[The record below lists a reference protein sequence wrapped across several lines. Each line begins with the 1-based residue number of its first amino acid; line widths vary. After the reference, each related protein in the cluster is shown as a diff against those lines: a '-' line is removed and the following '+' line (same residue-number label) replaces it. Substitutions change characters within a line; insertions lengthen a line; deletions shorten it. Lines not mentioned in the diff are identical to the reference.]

1 MSNSLDMDVR
11 KSQRSRC
18 RVDSRVRHL
27 KQEADARVINI
38 SRTGLAL
45 ELYSQ
50 LHAAAGSSVVIENDD
65 IGLIE
70 GTVRW
75 NRSGRLGIQIKQNS
89 NSLAKLA
96 AYFRNFHK
104 EVRPV
109 LTR

>member
-27 KQEADARVINI
+27 KQEADGRMINI

-50 LHAAAGSSVVIENDD
+50 LHAATGSSVVIESDD

-75 NRSGRLGIQIKQNS
+75 NRGGRLGIQIKQNS